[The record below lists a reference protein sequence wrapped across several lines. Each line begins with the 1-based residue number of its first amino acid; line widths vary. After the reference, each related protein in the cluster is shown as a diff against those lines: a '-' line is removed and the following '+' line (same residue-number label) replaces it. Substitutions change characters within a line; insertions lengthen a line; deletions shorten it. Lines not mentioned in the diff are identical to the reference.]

1 MKVLSLNQDSDQAI
15 LNFIAQLQ
23 ATARQCNF
31 KVTCACRK
39 ENDFT
44 DSIILYK
51 LVAGVSDTELQEEFL
66 TEADLTLESAKKIAI
81 AKESAKFNQ
90 VAISGE
96 DNSRLKSSYKKSK
109 GDAAKRTC

>member
-1 MKVLSLNQDSDQAI
+1 MFHLRSLVSSCPPKSMKVLSLNQDSDQAI

-51 LVAGVSDTELQEEFL
+51 FVAGVM
-66 TEADLTLESAKKIAI
+66 
-81 AKESAKFNQ
+81 
-90 VAISGE
+90 
-96 DNSRLKSSYKKSK
+96 
-109 GDAAKRTC
+109 